1 MSHENLL
8 FFCVR
13 VYTLKEEVAV
23 AMAAVA
29 VAMAAVAVAVT
40 AVVVV
45 AEVAVELHCT

>member
-29 VAMAAVAVAVT
+29 VAVT